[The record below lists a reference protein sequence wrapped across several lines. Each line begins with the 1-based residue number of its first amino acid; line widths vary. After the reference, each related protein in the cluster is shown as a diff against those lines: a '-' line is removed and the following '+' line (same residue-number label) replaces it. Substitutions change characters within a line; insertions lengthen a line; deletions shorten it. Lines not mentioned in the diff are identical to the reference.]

1 MSKALGLAAL
11 TLALA
16 IRGQAAAGGQ
26 KPPPLPPPFP
36 GKEVPS
42 GGVAAAATEWKPG
55 VLPPSTTPEAAAAW
69 DTLCKASLAPGA
81 ERSAV
86 QAFEL
91 VLGVRARNG
100 TGGTNDLDAEFRFL
114 QPGWV
119 RVKTV
124 KSIKEVGRGPGGDWF
139 IDGARNEKKRIS
151 VGREYAEDRRQLDDW
166 TAVARLFVSLTDP
179 RSLRLAAL
187 EVLKSA
193 PPAIPATLAK
203 RAGELAWLR
212 VRSPDFRLVG
222 ANPASSVF
230 RGSLGWDPKTGL
242 VELALVEEDAQDSE
256 LRASAKL
263 VEMREPTA
271 SGGFRIPKKIFI
283 YSIEEGRM
291 PLAFAVPPGLDLFVT
306 SSNLRA
312 VLKPED
318 FELH

>member
-1 MSKALGLAAL
+1 MSKALLFAI
-11 TLALA
+11 LA
-16 IRGQAAAGGQ
+16 ITAQETGGGQ

-42 GGVAAAATEWKPG
+42 GGANAVTTELRPG
-55 VLPPSTTPEAAAAW
+55 VLPASTTPEAAAAW
-69 DTLCKASLAPGA
+69 DTVCKASLAPGT

-86 QAFEL
+86 RAFEL

-100 TGGTNDLDAEFRFL
+100 TGGTNDLDAEFRYL
-114 QPGWV
+114 QPGYV

-124 KSIKEVGRGPGGDWF
+124 KSNKEVGRGPGGDWLV
-139 IDGARNEKKRIS
+139 DGARSEKIKLS

-166 TAVARLFVSLTDP
+166 AAVARIFVSLTDP

-187 EVLKSA
+187 DVLKSA
-193 PPAIPATLAK
+193 PLAIPAQLAK

-222 ANPASSVF
+222 ANPASNVF
-230 RGSLGWDPKTGL
+230 RGSLGWDRKTGL
-242 VELALVEEDAQDSE
+242 VELALVEEDAPDDQ

-271 SGGFRIPKKIFI
+271 SGGLLVPKRIFI
-283 YSIEEGRM
+283 YSTEEGRI
-291 PLAFAVPPGLDLFVT
+291 PLAFAVQPGLDLFVT
-306 SSNLRA
+306 GSNLRA
-312 VLKPED
+312 TLRPED
-318 FELH
+318 FELR